1 LSSIVLI
8 PHQPIMIFV
17 CGPIRRNSRS
27 MLDFVIE
34 THPAVDEKLGR
45 ARCRNTALPRP
56 ATRGP
61 AL

>member
-1 LSSIVLI
+1 LLFDS
-8 PHQPIMIFV
+8 PISRSAIFV
-17 CGPIRRNSRS
+17 CGPIRRNSRG

-34 THPAVDEKLGR
+34 THPAVGEIGTR
-45 ARCRNTALPRP
+45 QMQEQALPRP